1 MPSPEI
7 PAEMRALA
15 ERTLEHAKLAFD
27 RFMDAAQS
35 GMNTLEGQS
44 KVAHAGSIEV
54 TQKIKDFTDQN
65 VSKTFDHAQRLVQAK
80 DAQTLIT
87 LHGEFVQSQM
97 QLLTEQARIL
107 GAISSKTALDAAKP
121 KS

>member
-7 PAEMRALA
+7 PAEMRAFA

-27 RFMDAAQS
+27 RFMDAAHS

-44 KVAHAGSIEV
+44 KVAQTGSIEV

-107 GAISSKTALDAAKP
+107 GEISSKNAATP

>member
-1 MPSPEI
+1 MCTGG
-7 PAEMRALA
+7 R
-15 ERTLEHAKLAFD
+15 D
-27 RFMDAAQS
+27 RSNPKNQGFHRS
-35 GMNTLEGQS
+35 EC
-44 KVAHAGSIEV
+44 E
-54 TQKIKDFTDQN
+54 QN
-65 VSKTFDHAQRLVQAK
+65 VRPRSKAQAK

-107 GAISSKTALDAAKP
+107 GEVSSKTAMDAAKS